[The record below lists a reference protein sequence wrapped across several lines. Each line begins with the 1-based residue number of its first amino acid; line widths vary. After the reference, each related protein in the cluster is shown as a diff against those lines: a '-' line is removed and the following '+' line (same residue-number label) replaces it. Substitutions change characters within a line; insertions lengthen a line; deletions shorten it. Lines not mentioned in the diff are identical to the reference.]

1 MLLLEEE
8 HEVESQCYSQ
18 EQSRYQA
25 IQLEVAQQ
33 SDIFFLSSLHHIEVW
48 LRGSSASLIQLPIFL
63 YGSLSVCTN
72 QSIGNRTS
80 ILAKYQEML
89 GRRSTC
95 MGIDIV
101 NIAKLFQVGVV
112 LT

>member
-8 HEVESQCYSQ
+8 HQVESQCYSQ
-18 EQSRYQA
+18 EQSRHQT

-33 SDIFFLSSLHHIEVW
+33 CDVFFLSSLHHIEVW
-48 LRGSSASLIQLPIFL
+48 SRGSSASLIQLPIFL
-63 YGSLSVCTN
+63 YGSLSVFTN

-80 ILAKYQEML
+80 ILPKYQGML

-95 MGIDIV
+95 VGSDIV
-101 NIAKLFQVGVV
+101 NIARLFQVGMV